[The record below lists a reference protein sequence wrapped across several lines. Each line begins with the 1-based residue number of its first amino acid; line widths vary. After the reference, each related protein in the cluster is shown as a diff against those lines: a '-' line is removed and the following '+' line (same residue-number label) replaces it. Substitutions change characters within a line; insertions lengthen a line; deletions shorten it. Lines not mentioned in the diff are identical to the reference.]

1 MKMRILGALLLALAL
16 WASAPPVGRALSPS
30 PSTTG
35 PSVAGK
41 RSETFPMKVEDF
53 LAGKYLLRSDV
64 LLTRRDWDFW
74 SYMIRWATTSPFSHA
89 ALVFTSPTQEVGIN
103 NTFVIEAGTSG
114 VALTNLRDYINDKS
128 EFVAIKRLKQPWW
141 DEEKQNCIRGLLL
154 DNIKSEYNYWA
165 IVRVIRNIWFGVE
178 RSVRGRR
185 HTIAEFEKRDWRRPN
200 EFICSGLVQ
209 FGFVEGISEYVLAR
223 KLPPWALN
231 DVVFGQ
237 DAERRLIG
245 KGRWEQLKA
254 ELKPADYEAL
264 IDANIPAARG
274 VLSQDLES
282 ITPEEL
288 SQSAKL
294 EWQYVIKDG
303 LVHKIASRADLDKF
317 IK

>member
-1 MKMRILGALLLALAL
+1 
-16 WASAPPVGRALSPS
+16 
-30 PSTTG
+30 
-35 PSVAGK
+35 
-41 RSETFPMKVEDF
+41 MKVEDF

-74 SYMIRWATTSPFSHA
+74 SYMIRWTTTSPFSHA

-141 DEEKQNCIRGLLL
+141 DEEKQNRIRGLLL

-185 HTIAEFEKRDWRRPN
+185 HTIAQFEKRDWRRPN

-209 FGFVEGISEYVLAR
+209 FGFVEGISEIRAR
-223 KLPPWALN
+223 PQTAAVGP
-231 DVVFGQ
+231 
-237 DAERRLIG
+237 ERRG
-245 KGRWEQLKA
+245 VRPGRRKAADRQGRWEQLKA
-254 ELKPADYEAL
+254 ELTTADYEAL

-274 VLSQDLES
+274 VLSQDLEL

>member
-1 MKMRILGALLLALAL
+1 
-16 WASAPPVGRALSPS
+16 
-30 PSTTG
+30 
-35 PSVAGK
+35 
-41 RSETFPMKVEDF
+41 MKVEDF

-74 SYMIRWATTSPFSHA
+74 SSMIRWATTSPFSHA

-141 DEEKQNCIRGLLL
+141 DEEKQNRIRGLLL

-274 VLSQDLES
+274 VLSPGSQVDHARGAVAVGQARMAVRHQGRTGAQDRLAGRPRQVHQVGAEVRKVS
-282 ITPEEL
+282 PEPQP
-288 SQSAKL
+288 S
-294 EWQYVIKDG
+294 DC
-303 LVHKIASRADLDKF
+303 RP
-317 IK
+317 